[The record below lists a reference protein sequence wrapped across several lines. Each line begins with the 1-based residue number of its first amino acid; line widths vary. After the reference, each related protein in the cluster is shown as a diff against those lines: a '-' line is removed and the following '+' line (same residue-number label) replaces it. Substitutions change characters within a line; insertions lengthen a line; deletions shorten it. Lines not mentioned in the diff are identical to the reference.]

1 MSSLLN
7 LMKHGISINIMHDTL
22 DLHDRLQVE
31 PKRATTLP
39 ADLEAVGKYPLV
51 DAVIRRLAARRQF
64 ELPTQVLDTDDHEKK
79 QKLYDEMARLDKEM
93 GLLRKLSESHGGWGN
108 MREPHQIAFSQE
120 LITRLMGEYPE
131 LRQLTP
137 EYRTVYIYTGASWA
151 DVDTLNTGVGYVENL
166 GYKDAAFLQG
176 KSEAMR
182 SKYEPVSVL
191 TALRMPVELSQ
202 NVPEDL
208 AMAA

>member
-7 LMKHGISINIMHDTL
+7 LMKHGISINIMHDAL

-51 DAVIRRLAARRQF
+51 DVAIKRLHTEKLKL
-64 ELPTQVLDTDDHEKK
+64 ELRIHSTDSHEKR
-79 QKLYDEMARLDKEM
+79 QRLHDEMAEIGEKVDF
-93 GLLRKLSESHGGWGN
+93 LRRLSESHRGWGD
-108 MREPHQIAFSQE
+108 MRGPGEIAFSQE
-120 LITRLMGEYPE
+120 AISRVIRDNPE
-131 LRQLTP
+131 LAQLVP
-137 EYRTVYIYTGASWA
+137 EYRIVYVYAGANRT
-151 DVDTLNTGVGYVENL
+151 DIDTLNTGVGYVENL

-191 TALRMPVELSQ
+191 TALRIPVELSQ